1 MKTKTTIK
9 TERQT
14 EIKGK
19 LYLVTSYYSNDK
31 TLEEVLLQAIKRD
44 VNSYENNKADEK
56 SSHSREGETLFLVI
70 LSFQLT
76 NTRV

>member
-1 MKTKTTIK
+1 MKASNNQVITNESQI
-9 TERQT
+9 

-44 VNSYENNKADEK
+44 VNSYENDKADEK
-56 SSHSREGETLFLVI
+56 K
-70 LSFQLT
+70 
-76 NTRV
+76 